1 MVLPS
6 IVQRAAHA
14 LFLTFF
20 AATCYAGGEE
30 DQRNYINK
38 WKDEAVRQM
47 VLHRIPAS
55 ITLAQGLLES
65 GSGKSE
71 LSGRSNNHFG
81 IKCHKDWEG
90 GRTYYDDDAKGE
102 CFRVYDDARDSFEDH
117 SLFLLRKRYASLFEL
132 KMDDYKGWARGLK
145 RCGYATS
152 PTYAKALIEL
162 VDRHG
167 LDQYDQEGLAWLKR
181 GEVPERPDTDLAD
194 VADPKGSGPSTS
206 DSDGEPATKT
216 IRMGSGR
223 NSGFTENDVAWV
235 QVSAGETLKTVAD
248 QLGMAVWQLKKY
260 NDFETADSKTTFD
273 EDLQL
278 FTQPK
283 RRRGVRNWHVAK
295 EGETLKTV
303 SDAEAVKL
311 KVLMKRTGLQADTPL
326 KQGQRIPLRFAPT
339 DDGGLPW
346 YAGKSERR

>member
-1 MVLPS
+1 MVLPPS
-6 IVQRAAHA
+6 LQRAAHA
-14 LFLTFF
+14 LLLAFF

-30 DQRNYINK
+30 DQRDYINK

-47 VLHRIPAS
+47 ALHRIPAS

-71 LSGRSNNHFG
+71 LSGKSNNHFG

-102 CFRVYDDARDSFEDH
+102 CFRVYDDPRDSFEDH
-117 SLFLLRKRYASLFEL
+117 SLFLLRKRYESLFEL
-132 KMDDYKGWARGLK
+132 KIDDYKGWARGLK

-167 LDQYDQEGLAWLKR
+167 LDQYDKEGLSWLKR
-181 GEVPERPDTDLAD
+181 GEIPERAETGLAD
-194 VADPKGSGPSTS
+194 GPPKKDKGPSK
-206 DSDGEPATKT
+206 DNGGVEPSKT
-216 IRMGSGR
+216 IQMGAGR

-235 QVSAGETLKTVAD
+235 QVSAGETLEALAK

-260 NDFETADSKTTFD
+260 NDLENANGQTRFD
-273 EDLQL
+273 EDRML

-283 RRRGVRNWHVAK
+283 RRRGVRHWHVAK
-295 EGETLKTV
+295 EGETLKSI
-303 SDAEAVKL
+303 SDVEAVKL
-311 KVLMKRTGLQADTPL
+311 KVLMKRTGLDADAPL
-326 KQGQRIPLRFAPT
+326 KEGQRIPLRYAT
-339 DDGGLPW
+339 KDDGTLPW
-346 YAGKSERR
+346 YANESSHR